1 MASAGLR
8 TMSAEEAKV
17 HGWGTKVPSGIHG
30 MIVSLVAAGFILVY
44 FKEII
49 IPFVLAVFFV
59 YLLRYGYTQRGA
71 ASTPLRPVGKRKR
84 GSTFARA
91 MCGASC
97 LSSVKQP
104 LVRLDVWGRWRR

>member
-1 MASAGLR
+1 M
-8 TMSAEEAKV
+8 

-49 IPFVLAVFFV
+49 IPFVLAIFFV
-59 YLLRYGYTQRGA
+59 YLLRYGYTRTSA
-71 ASTPLRPVGKRKR
+71 PLALHCAGRETKAG
-84 GSTFARA
+84 GTFAGA

-104 LVRLDVWGRWRR
+104 SRCPA